1 MVAPPSLGD
10 EKIIYIADVV
20 MERTCNEGLEDLG
33 FSLNSTTLEPCTNH
47 LPELCVYAC
56 KTQVLDRMIFQDY
69 SSSTTIVM
77 NKCL

>member
-10 EKIIYIADVV
+10 EKIVYIADAV

-33 FSLNSTTLEPCTNH
+33 FSLSSTSLEPCTNH
-47 LPELCVYAC
+47 LPKLCFYGR
-56 KTQVLDRMIFQDY
+56 KRQVLDRMIFQIY

-77 NKCL
+77 NTCL